1 MAKTTDALYS
11 ADTEAQAR
19 ALYAALNQNSDL
31 FEQKIKIN
39 KLKKLDGKERTDK
52 DGNPIMNE
60 FGEPVRWDDS
70 YLATYVALNSGGEHT
85 ARITQEQYLSLVEGE
100 VYVASGKIEY
110 RLYKDSFN
118 SVPTVVFTKF
128 VSAADSFVTAMLKFE
143 QLRNSSKS

>member
-11 ADTEAQAR
+11 VDTEAQAR

-70 YLATYVALNSGGEHT
+70 YLAT
-85 ARITQEQYLSLVEGE
+85 
-100 VYVASGKIEY
+100 
-110 RLYKDSFN
+110 
-118 SVPTVVFTKF
+118 
-128 VSAADSFVTAMLKFE
+128 
-143 QLRNSSKS
+143 